1 MAQADLDLGFWDYVK
16 AAFYRKVPMPL
27 LGRMP
32 VNLMALGVLGVLG
45 LANPGFWL
53 LGLAAEMGYLGGVAG
68 SGRFQKLIQGERL
81 LGAQRGW
88 EVELSQAVT
97 RLGTENQERYKRLL
111 EGCRAI
117 LGIADKLEAGSLGHL
132 RDMRSRNL
140 NQLLVIFLRLL
151 ASQEVISGNLNNLG
165 RGELERNVAQVEKA
179 LEQAKGNE
187 PLMRSLEGTLAIQKK
202 RLENLQRAQG
212 NLQLI
217 EAELLRIEQ
226 QVELLREEAAVAG
239 SPDLLS
245 QKLDAVTSTMGETT
259 RWMDEHR
266 EILGSLGESPLT
278 EVPDMPRLPGMA
290 REG

>member
-1 MAQADLDLGFWDYVK
+1 MAKADHDLGFWDYVK

-32 VNLMALGVLGVLG
+32 ANLMAVGVFAVLG

-53 LGLAAEMGYLGGVAG
+53 LGLAAELGYLGGVAG
-68 SGRFQKLIQGERL
+68 SGRFQKLIQGEQL

-88 EVELSQAVT
+88 EGELAQAVA
-97 RLGTENQERYKRLL
+97 RLGKENQDRYKRLL
-111 EGCRAI
+111 DGCRAI
-117 LGIADKLEAGSLGHL
+117 LGIADKLEAGSLDNL
-132 RDMRSRNL
+132 RDMRAHNL

-151 ASQEVISGNLNNLG
+151 ASQEVISGSLSNLG
-165 RGELERNVAQVEKA
+165 QGELERNVTQVEKA
-179 LEQAKGNE
+179 LEQAKGNP
-187 PLMRSLEGTLAIQKK
+187 PLARSLEGTLAIQRK

-212 NLQLI
+212 SLQLI

-245 QKLDAVTSTMGETT
+245 QKLDSVTSTMGETT
-259 RWMDEHR
+259 RWMDENR
-266 EILGSLGESPLT
+266 EILGSLGESALS
-278 EVPDMPRLPGMA
+278 EVPEMPRLPGMV

>member
-1 MAQADLDLGFWDYVK
+1 MAKAGHNLGFWDYVK
-16 AAFYRKVPMPL
+16 AAFYRKVPLPL

-32 VNLMALGVLGVLG
+32 VNLMAVGVFGVLG

-53 LGLAAEMGYLGGVAG
+53 LGLAAELGYLGGVAG

-88 EVELSQAVT
+88 ELELAHAVT
-97 RLGTENQERYKRLL
+97 RLTAESQDRYKRLL
-111 EGCRAI
+111 EQCRAI
-117 LGIADKLEAGSLGHL
+117 LGIADRLEGGSLGNL
-132 RDMRSRNL
+132 RDMRSQNL

-165 RGELERNVAQVEKA
+165 RGELERNVAQIEKA
-179 LEQAKGNE
+179 LEQAKGNP
-187 PLMRSLEGTLAIQKK
+187 PLTRSLEGTLAIQRK
-202 RLENLQRAQG
+202 RLENFQRAQS

-226 QVELLREEAAVAG
+226 QVELLREEAAVSG

-245 QKLDAVTSTMGETT
+245 QKLDAVTTTMGETT

-266 EILGSLGESPLT
+266 EILGSLGESSLV
-278 EVPDMPRLPGMA
+278 EVPDMPRLPGMV

>member
-1 MAQADLDLGFWDYVK
+1 MAPADRDLGFWDYVK
-16 AAFYRKVPMPL
+16 AAFYRKVPTPL

-32 VNLMALGVLGVLG
+32 LNLMALGVFGVLG
-45 LANPGFWL
+45 IANPGFWL
-53 LGLAAEMGYLGGVAG
+53 LGLAVELGYLGGVAG
-68 SGRFQKLIQGERL
+68 SGRFQKLVQGEKL

-88 EVELSQAVT
+88 EVELAQAVA
-97 RLGTENQERYKRLL
+97 RLTEESQDRYKRLL
-111 EGCRAI
+111 EQCRTI
-117 LGIADKLEAGSLGHL
+117 LGIADKLEAGSLDNL

-151 ASQEVISGNLNNLG
+151 ASQEVISGNLSKLG
-165 RGELERNVAQVEKA
+165 RGELERNVTQIEGAIV
-179 LEQAKGNE
+179 QAKGNE
-187 PLMRSLEGTLAIQKK
+187 PLTRSLEGTLAIQKK
-202 RLENLQRAQG
+202 RLENFQRAQG

-226 QVELLREEAAVAG
+226 QVELLREEAAVSG

-245 QKLDAVTSTMGETT
+245 QKLDSVTSTMGETT

-266 EILGSLGESPLT
+266 ELLGSLGESPLT
-278 EVPDMPRLPGMA
+278 EVPDMPRLPGQV